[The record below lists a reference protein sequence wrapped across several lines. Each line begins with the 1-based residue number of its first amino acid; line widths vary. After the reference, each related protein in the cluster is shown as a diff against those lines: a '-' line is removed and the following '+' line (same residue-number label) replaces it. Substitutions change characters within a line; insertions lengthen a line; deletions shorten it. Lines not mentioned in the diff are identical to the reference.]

1 MTKKLLTLSFIFL
14 FICLHASA
22 QEDLW
27 RKPGQLKANISLVGA
42 NVNYELRLLKYAT
55 LNLEAGIEMGVSY
68 SNSSYLGEEWE
79 FSLYPVF
86 SAEFRQYYGIARRAE
101 RNKRIDNNA
110 GNFFSFT
117 GGYQGR
123 PITATDD
130 YSPRGTAVFTPAW
143 GMQRSWGRHF
153 SFESRFGVS
162 FVSDDSYSNTVYPS
176 VRINFGYVIL

>member
-1 MTKKLLTLSFIFL
+1 MPKKLLTLSTIFL
-14 FICLHASA
+14 FVCLHVNA

-27 RKPGQLKANISLVGA
+27 RKPGQLKANVSLLGVNA
-42 NVNYELRLLKYAT
+42 NYELRLLKYST
-55 LNLEAGIEMGVSY
+55 LNLEAGIELGVSY
-68 SNSSYLGEEWE
+68 SNSSYWGEEWE
-79 FSLYPVF
+79 FALYPVF
-86 SAEFRQYYGIARRAE
+86 SAEFRQYYGIARRAA

-123 PITATDD
+123 PITATDNY
-130 YSPRGTAVFTPAW
+130 YSGTAVFTPAW

-162 FVSDDSYSNTVYPS
+162 FVPGDVDDNTVYPS
-176 VRINFGYVIL
+176 VRVSIGYVIL